1 MLNKPAIIPKRQKL
15 IVYIV
20 LTFITLAVYWQVNQS
35 DFINLEDNIYVTEN
49 SHIHSGIT
57 PEGIRWAFST
67 TYAEFWH
74 PLTWLSLILDFQFY
88 GLNAGGY
95 HVTNLVLHI
104 LTTLLLFWLFN
115 RMTKQTWTSA
125 FVAAFFAFHPLHVES
140 VVWVSERKDVLSAF
154 FWMLTLCFYVY
165 YTEKPDVR
173 RYLLVVLS
181 FVLALMSKPIVITL
195 PVIMIL
201 LDYWP
206 LSRCHIGIESQKGNL
221 ILWQLKEKILFF
233 VLSAIFS
240 IITIHAQTRP
250 SLKSIPLSDRSANA
264 LISFIAYLKKIFWPF
279 DLAIF
284 YPTSEQIHLWQI
296 LGTLLLILAISTFV
310 IVTVKRLPYLFVGW
324 LWYAITILPV
334 LGITYTGVHWMHDT
348 YTYLPSIGISIMLAW
363 GISVLF
369 KSENMRKNILLPAA
383 LFILTILSCL
393 AWRQCGYWKNSI
405 ELFSHN
411 LRITN
416 NNYLAYDHRGI
427 AYGQTGQYQRA
438 IDDFSK
444 SIDLKPDY
452 YKGYNNRGFA
462 YFKIGQYQYAFEDY
476 NEAISLKPDYAKA
489 YNNRAIAYLSQGDNI
504 SGCNDAQNS
513 CALGDCSTLQ
523 TAQKKGLCY

>member
-1 MLNKPAIIPKRQKL
+1 MLNKPAITNERLKL

-20 LTFITLAVYWQVNQS
+20 LALLTLAVYRQVNQFE
-35 DFINLEDNIYVTEN
+35 FINLDDNIYVTEN
-49 SHIHSGIT
+49 SYLQSGST
-57 PEGIRWAFST
+57 LEGIRWAFIT

-95 HVTNLVLHI
+95 HGTNLILHI

-115 RMTKQTWTSA
+115 RMTNEIWKSA
-125 FVAAFFAFHPLHVES
+125 FVAAFFALHPLHVES
-140 VVWVSERKDVLSAF
+140 VAWISERKEVLSVF
-154 FWMLTLCFYVY
+154 FWMLTLCFYVF
-165 YTEKPDVR
+165 YTEKPEAR

-181 FVLALMSKPIVITL
+181 FVLALMSKPIVVTL

-206 LSRCHIGIESQKGNL
+206 LSRCRTGIESQKGNWL
-221 ILWQLKEKILFF
+221 LWQLKEKTPFF

-240 IITIHAQTRP
+240 IITIIAQSRH
-250 SLKSIPLSDRSANA
+250 SLKSIYLSDRIANA
-264 LISFIAYLKKIFWPF
+264 FVSFVTYLKKMFWPF

-284 YPTSEQIHLWQI
+284 YQTSDQIYLWQT
-296 LGTLLLILAISTFV
+296 LGVFLLILTLSAFV

-324 LWYAITILPV
+324 LWYVITILPV

-348 YTYLPSIGISIMLAW
+348 YTYLPSIGISIGLAW
-363 GISVLF
+363 GIPSLI
-369 KSENMRKNILLPAA
+369 ENDTIRKNILFPTVIVFLVMMSV
-383 LFILTILSCL
+383 LS
-393 AWRQCGYWKNSI
+393 WKQCGYWKNSI

-411 LRITN
+411 LHITN

-427 AYGQTGQYQRA
+427 AYGQIGQYPRA

-452 YKGYNNRGFA
+452 FKGYNNRGFT
-462 YFKIGQYQYAFEDY
+462 YFKIDQYQKAIRDY
-476 NEAISLKPDYAKA
+476 DEAIRLKPDYAKA
-489 YNNRAIAYLSQGDNI
+489 YNNRAIVYLNLSKNI
-504 SGCNDAQNS
+504 PGCSDAQKA
-513 CALGDCSTLQ
+513 CELGDCMTLYS
-523 TAQKKGLCY
+523 AQSKGLCH